1 MDRRVGTR
9 RRGRRSRCLGLVA
22 EVFRKG
28 DEMAFG
34 LSTNGVAE
42 ACARHPWRVLGLWL
56 LIIALGVILA
66 SGLEGSLNND
76 NDFTSNPDSQ
86 QANTLIDQRLGDE
99 PLTETIVVHSETLT
113 VDDAAFRSVVE
124 QTTADLVAMKQ
135 VVASAGNYYQAV
147 ESGDPNAGQM
157 VSADRHSSVI
167 PVVLVSDDDRYGASF
182 VATAQGHT
190 GNGVEVYAV
199 GDLSGNYAYS
209 DVADE
214 DLAKSEKVGLPA
226 ALVVL
231 VVVFGA
237 LIAAGLPLLLGIVT
251 IVVATGLTAVA
262 AHKIQITDE
271 VTIMIGMIG
280 LAVGIDYAL
289 FVIERYRE
297 ERRHGVGKH
306 EAVGIAGGTAGK
318 AVLFSGGTVVLA
330 LMGMFLIPVVVFHS
344 LATGA
349 ILAVVVAVIATQ
361 TLVPALVGL
370 LGDRIDWPRRH
381 RYDAASV
388 AKQAR
393 YDQETIHRGFWGRIT
408 RIVMRWPVGAL
419 AVALLVLVGLALP
432 VFSLQTGQPGIDT
445 LPPSDVK
452 SGYLILERDF
462 YAGSI
467 APVEIVVDGRSDEA
481 WVTGGVANLVAAL
494 KRDALYGPAE
504 VETAPN
510 GDLTVVLVPLGVDPD
525 SQKAYDAIA
534 RLRNDAIPAAFGAA
548 ADHVFVTGDSAET
561 ADFNTALSE
570 SSPRVFAFVLGMSFL
585 LLLLAFRSVVVP
597 AKAILMNLLSVGAAY
612 GALVLVFQKGVG
624 ADVLGMQRTESIAA
638 WVPIFLFC
646 VLFGLSMDYHVFLLS
661 RVREHYDRTGKNEE
675 AVAVGLQSTGKIITG
690 AALIMVAVFGAFAS
704 GRLVEIQQM
713 GFGLAVAVFLDATVV
728 RSILVPAAMRL
739 LGDRNW
745 YLPRLLRWLP
755 DLRIDG
761 AAHDGAAASFVA
773 GGHRPRSIEVSPFA
787 SRRPSLPE

>member
-1 MDRRVGTR
+1 
-9 RRGRRSRCLGLVA
+9 
-22 EVFRKG
+22 
-28 DEMAFG
+28 MAFG

-42 ACARHPWRVLGLWL
+42 ACSRHPWRVLGLWL
-56 LIIALGVILA
+56 LIIAVGVLLA
-66 SGLEGSLNND
+66 SGLEGSLKND
-76 NDFTSNPDSQ
+76 NGFTNNPDSQ
-86 QANTLIDQRLGDE
+86 HGKTLIRQRMGDD
-99 PLTETIVVHSETLT
+99 PATETVVVHSERLT

-124 QTTADLVAMKQ
+124 QTTADLAAMKP
-135 VVASAGNYYQAV
+135 VVASAHNYYEAHA
-147 ESGDPNAGQM
+147 SGDPDAAHL
-157 VSADRHSSVI
+157 VSADRHSSII
-167 PVVLVSDDDRYGASF
+167 PVVLATTDKSYAASY
-182 VATAQGHT
+182 VTTAQEHA

-199 GDLSGNYAYS
+199 GTLSSDYAYNH
-209 DVADE
+209 VADE
-214 DLAKSEKVGLPA
+214 DLAKAERVGLPV
-226 ALVVL
+226 ALIVL

-237 LIAAGLPLLLGIVT
+237 LIAAGLPILLGIVT

-262 AHKIQITDE
+262 AHKIQITSE

-344 LATGA
+344 LAAGA
-349 ILAVVVAVIATQ
+349 ILAVLVAVFATQ
-361 TLVPALVGL
+361 TLLPALVGL
-370 LGDRIDWPRRH
+370 LGDKIDWPRR
-381 RYDAASV
+381 RGGKAARPQGTTQSS
-388 AKQAR
+388 K
-393 YDQETIHRGFWGRIT
+393 GFWARVT
-408 RIVMRWPVGAL
+408 RVVMRRPVGAL
-419 AVALLVLVGLALP
+419 VVALVILVGLALP
-432 VFSLQTGQPGIDT
+432 VFSLRTGQPGIET

-452 SGYLILERDF
+452 TGFLILERDF
-462 YAGSI
+462 YAGTV
-467 APVEIVVDGRSDEA
+467 APVEVVVDGRSDDP
-481 WVTGGVANLVAAL
+481 WVTAGTANLVAAL
-494 KRDALYGPAE
+494 KQDSLYGPATI
-504 VETAPN
+504 ETAPN
-510 GDLTVVLVPLGVDPD
+510 RDLTIVSVPLGVDPD

-534 RLRNDAIPAAFGAA
+534 AVRHDTIPAAFGSNAS
-548 ADHVFVTGDSAET
+548 HVFVTGDSAKT

-570 SSPRVFAFVLGMSFL
+570 SSPKVFGFVLGLSFL

-597 AKAILMNLLSVGAAY
+597 AKAIVMNLLSVGAAY
-612 GALVLVFQKGVG
+612 GVLVLVFQKGVG
-624 ADVLGMQRTESIAA
+624 ADFLGMRQAESIAA

-661 RVREHYDRTGKNEE
+661 RVREHFDRTGRNDE
-675 AVAVGLQSTGKIITG
+675 AVAVGLQATAKIITG

-713 GFGLAVAVFLDATVV
+713 GLGLAVAVFLDATVV

-761 AAHDGAAASFVA
+761 AAHGGATSGLVGA
-773 GGHRPRSIEVSPFA
+773 GHRPRSIAVSPFA
-787 SRRPSLPE
+787 TRRSSLPE